1 MVTPQ
6 DTSEAAESAPCS
18 GGQAPPSI
26 SKTSIAWPILFSLA
40 VLAALGYFTYD
51 AEAYR
56 QMAQAVNGWMVG
68 LVVLSLVIRIGFG
81 AWRMS
86 FISHGRLT
94 LWHGLRVQLAWDF
107 FSNVTPS
114 AIGGGPFAAYFMAKD
129 RGITVGEATS
139 ILLFAM
145 LLDQFFVIASIIA
158 VIIAAFYMAVV
169 PPDFGALGGAA
180 MWFFFGGLMVYTV
193 FFAYVTLVKPEL
205 IERIAKWFV
214 RFKWLRRYE
223 GRVQREVDQ
232 LKANARVL
240 RRESVGFYLK
250 GALLTAASWI
260 ARPAL
265 VVLIILSV
273 FPLADAVLAFM
284 RTLAMLFA
292 SMIMPTP
299 GGAGGVEALYYGFLN
314 DLMPTAL
321 VAPTLFVW
329 RVLGY
334 YLFIGLGVFVTTRQ
348 VQRAISRRRS
358 APASTPPTSG
368 DGATIDA
375 AVVDAEPLA
384 RPKPAPDDQPR

>member
-1 MVTPQ
+1 M
-6 DTSEAAESAPCS
+6 
-18 GGQAPPSI
+18 
-26 SKTSIAWPILFSLA
+26 FSLA
-40 VLAALGYFTYD
+40 VLAVLGYFTYD

-68 LVVLSLVIRIGFG
+68 LIVLSLVIRIGFG

-129 RGITVGEATS
+129 RGIPVGEATS

-145 LLDQFFVIASIIA
+145 LLDQFFVIGSILA
-158 VIIAAFYMAVV
+158 VVIAAFYMTVV
-169 PPDFGALGGAA
+169 PPGFGALGGAA
-180 MWFFFGGLMVYTV
+180 MWLFFGGLMIYTV

-205 IERIAKWFV
+205 IERIAQWVV
-214 RFKWLRRYE
+214 RFKWLRRFE
-223 GRVQREVDQ
+223 GRVQQEVEQ
-232 LKANARVL
+232 LKKNAHVL
-240 RRESVGFYLK
+240 RGESVGFYLK

-273 FPLADAVLAFM
+273 YPFADTILLFM

-299 GGAGGVEALYYGFLN
+299 GGAGGVEALYFGFLN

-348 VQRAISRRRS
+348 VQHAMRRRR
-358 APASTPPTSG
+358 ATPPVAG
-368 DGATIDA
+368 DG
-375 AVVDAEPLA
+375 AVVDATPLPT
-384 RPKPAPDDQPR
+384 RTPTPDDQPL